1 MTKRNIVTAGAVIAL
16 LVALGL
22 GQKSLD
28 NAAEARVKEA
38 PMFEV
43 DPFWPKPL
51 PNHWILGS
59 TIGIGVDS
67 RDHIYIIHRRDTF
80 NERTEIGAATDPEHE

>member
-1 MTKRNIVTAGAVIAL
+1 MKKNLYTAGAVVAA
-16 LVALGL
+16 LVALGCAE
-22 GQKSLD
+22 KALD
-28 NAAEARVKEA
+28 SAAVAQGKQA

-80 NERTEIGAATDPEHE
+80 NERTEIGAATDPVKG